1 MLQMTFLYIYAYIY
15 IYIYIREIS
24 NNHVSIK
31 VLYKLLEAEKPHMIG
46 FHIPE
51 HINIYSGTSLD
62 S

>member
-1 MLQMTFLYIYAYIY
+1 MHMHIY